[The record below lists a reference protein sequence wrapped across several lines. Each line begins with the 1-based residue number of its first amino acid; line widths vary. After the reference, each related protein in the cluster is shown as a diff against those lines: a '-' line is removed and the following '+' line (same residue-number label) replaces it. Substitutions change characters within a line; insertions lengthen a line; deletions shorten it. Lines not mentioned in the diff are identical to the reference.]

1 MLIKQLLFLAKNEQ
15 LFSSL
20 LQILFSDPGNI
31 SVCMKILNMFGSI
44 LLESH
49 KVRIMF
55 RRSGGYICL
64 MTLLLQLENSLGAD
78 GDALTEEKKLLLEH
92 ITLIFRV
99 LTLSMRYEPS
109 NARYF
114 LLEVS
119 LRV

>member
-1 MLIKQLLFLAKNEQ
+1 
-15 LFSSL
+15 
-20 LQILFSDPGNI
+20 
-31 SVCMKILNMFGSI
+31 MFGSI

-64 MTLLLQLENSLGAD
+64 MTLLLQLENSLSVND
-78 GDALTEEKKLLLEH
+78 STLSMEKKYLLEH

-114 LLEVS
+114 LLEVWNNF
-119 LRV
+119 